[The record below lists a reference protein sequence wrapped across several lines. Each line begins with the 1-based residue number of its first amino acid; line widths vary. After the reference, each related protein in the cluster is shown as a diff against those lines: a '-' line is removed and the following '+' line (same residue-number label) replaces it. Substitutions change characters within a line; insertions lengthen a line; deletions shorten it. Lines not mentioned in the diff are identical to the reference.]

1 MRNII
6 IPYTREARRYAK
18 ELRNNRTK
26 TELII
31 WDLIKKKQLGAE
43 FHRQVPMLHYVVD
56 FYCHEIMLSIEIDG
70 LYHSQIAQQFY
81 DSERQNLLEQKGV
94 SFLRFSNDQIQD
106 NIKHVMLEISNKVNE
121 LKEVFES

>member
-31 WDLIKKKQLGAE
+31 WDLIKKKQLGVE

>member
-1 MRNII
+1 
-6 IPYTREARRYAK
+6 
-18 ELRNNRTK
+18 
-26 TELII
+26 
-31 WDLIKKKQLGAE
+31 LIKKKQLGVE

-56 FYCHEIMLSIEIDG
+56 FYCHEIMLAIEIDG

>member
-6 IPYTREARRYAK
+6 IPYTRDARHYAK
-18 ELRNNRTK
+18 ELRKNPTK

-31 WDLIKKKQLGAE
+31 WDLLRKKQLGVE

-56 FYCHEIMLSIEIDG
+56 FYCHEIMLAIEIDG

-81 DSERQNLLEQKGV
+81 DSKRQDMLEQKGV
-94 SFLRFSNDQIQD
+94 SFLRYSNEQIQNNMKD
-106 NIKHVMLEISNKVNE
+106 VMLEINHKINA
-121 LKEVFES
+121 LKEIFES

>member
-31 WDLIKKKQLGAE
+31 WDLIKKKQLGVE

-56 FYCHEIMLSIEIDG
+56 FYCHEIMLAIEIDG

>member
-6 IPYTREARRYAK
+6 IPYTRDARRYAK

-26 TELII
+26 TELKI
-31 WDLIKKKQLGAE
+31 WDLLRKKQLGVE

-56 FYCHEIMLSIEIDG
+56 FYCHEIMLAIEIDG

-81 DSERQNLLEQKGV
+81 DSERQDMLEQKGV
-94 SFLRFSNDQIQD
+94 SFLRFSNEQIQNNMKD
-106 NIKHVMLEISNKVNE
+106 VLLEINHKINE
-121 LKEVFES
+121 LKEIFES